1 MLFSHQG
8 GPSES
13 EQLVI
18 NPFEEIV
25 DSFRCWN
32 DVEGR
37 RNCSTVFK
45 VGNPQLT
52 TGKLPL
58 RICLLLE
65 QKTLKILEKDSVPP
79 LTTLTVMSKLLAIIS
94 DFLLTFSDY

>member
-1 MLFSHQG
+1 MLLSHQG
-8 GPSES
+8 RASQGE
-13 EQLVI
+13 ELVVD
-18 NPFEEIV
+18 PFEEIV

-37 RNCSTVFK
+37 RDCASVFK

-58 RICLLLE
+58 SVRPFLNV
-65 QKTLKILEKDSVPP
+65 KTGTDQLRK
-79 LTTLTVMSKLLAIIS
+79 
-94 DFLLTFSDY
+94 

>member
-1 MLFSHQG
+1 MLLSHQG
-8 GPSES
+8 GPSEG

-25 DSFRCWN
+25 DSFRRGN

-45 VGNPQLT
+45 VRNPQLT
-52 TGKLPL
+52 SGKLPL
-58 RICLLLE
+58 SVRSFLNVKTDPDQLRI
-65 QKTLKILEKDSVPP
+65 
-79 LTTLTVMSKLLAIIS
+79 
-94 DFLLTFSDY
+94 